1 MTGDTKSAKRLAELQ
16 KRVAQQKRLEWVR
29 NQRELGVLAERS
41 EALAKTL
48 DGGGLAWQLFPEMSS
63 RHLGRLVS
71 EMATAKENADQAAL
85 VSMHETKRLE
95 KLEQRYVQLHRCDEQ
110 RKDDEQRLENAT
122 RQSRSS
128 LPQA

>member
-63 RHLGRLVS
+63 RHFGRLVS
-71 EMATAKENADQAAL
+71 EMATAKDNADRAAL

-95 KLEQRYVQLHRCDEQ
+95 KLEQRHAQLHRGDQQ
-110 RKDDEQRLENAT
+110 RRDDEQRLENAT

>member
-1 MTGDTKSAKRLAELQ
+1 MTSDAKSAKRLAELQ
-16 KRVAQQKRLEWVR
+16 RRVARQKRLEWAR
-29 NQRELGVLAERS
+29 NQRALGVLAERG

-71 EMATAKENADQAAL
+71 EMAAAKEDADRTAL
-85 VSMHETKRLE
+85 VSMHETLRLE
-95 KLEQRYVQLHRCDEQ
+95 KLEQRHTQLHLGDHQ
-110 RKDDEQRLENAT
+110 RRDDEQRLENAT
-122 RQSRSS
+122 RRPHSS